1 MRRRH
6 RRRKA
11 NPKVEENFFPIPS
24 SHSPFRIPILVG
36 DLEEHK
42 SFFLLPFPQAA
53 LPIPIRIF
61 GMRMLRGKI
70 LQTIGQWF
78 ANSFPS
84 PISGDSTYV
93 VILCTSG
100 IVPVT
105 SAILFLKKKNLVC
118 VTLRFP
124 KVKQKNDPFPS
135 EGEKNFEGAIRK
147 PQAVTKSGQIHKK
160 YRQDC
165 FCPSCNRSARSDS
178 IKENGDIPPLSGN

>member
-1 MRRRH
+1 MSNIHCPCLQNQVECLHKENQYENGMRGIFLGECRVRRRH

-36 DLEEHK
+36 DLEERK

-93 VILCTSG
+93 VIFAWRAPRESFD
-100 IVPVT
+100 PVT
-105 SAILFLKKKNLVC
+105 SAIL
-118 VTLRFP
+118 
-124 KVKQKNDPFPS
+124 
-135 EGEKNFEGAIRK
+135 
-147 PQAVTKSGQIHKK
+147 
-160 YRQDC
+160 
-165 FCPSCNRSARSDS
+165 
-178 IKENGDIPPLSGN
+178 